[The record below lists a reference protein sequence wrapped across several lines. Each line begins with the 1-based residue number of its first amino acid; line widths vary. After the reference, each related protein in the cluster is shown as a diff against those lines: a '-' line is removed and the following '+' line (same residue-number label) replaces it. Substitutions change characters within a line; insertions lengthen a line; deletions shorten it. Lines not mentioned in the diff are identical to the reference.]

1 MRGTDLVSVPQICA
15 EHTVCD
21 VPADEAR
28 VSHADC
34 VELDELIDIVAK
46 AQDPDGY
53 ICTQIQLN
61 PGKERWQYRHHHK
74 LYNMGHLLT
83 AASVHHRVTGK
94 GNFLSVARKLA
105 DYLYEHRC
113 EEAICEYPALD
124 DGPVA
129 VGHTI

>member
-1 MRGTDLVSVPQICA
+1 MIARIVRGTPSETDGTSDVETVPVISTGGRTRLRGTDLVSVPQICA

-61 PGKERWQYRHHHK
+61 PGKER
-74 LYNMGHLLT
+74 
-83 AASVHHRVTGK
+83 
-94 GNFLSVARKLA
+94 
-105 DYLYEHRC
+105 
-113 EEAICEYPALD
+113 
-124 DGPVA
+124 
-129 VGHTI
+129 